1 MPKRP
6 KGHPTSAQRLKV
18 WRGELERTSGG
29 LTKAMLT
36 RNKRGKIVSRKK
48 SRQAAS
54 ANNLGKWLHESG
66 VTVPKGEMIR
76 YKSNPPSGVKA
87 EKPKQA
93 VKKDAKAP
101 PKPKPAPPK
110 PKPAPPKPKPKPKPK
125 PPKTPK
131 PAVHK
136 PKPKPHRQ
144 APKKARRKR
153 APKINPITNEPY
165 EKMSRPGGFV
175 ATGNVNVDNI
185 QTGRRRRAT
194 QSFVF

>member
-54 ANNLGKWLHESG
+54 ANNLGKWLHASG

-87 EKPKQA
+87 EKPQEKKKPEAPVKPKAKAKQA
-93 VKKDAKAP
+93 AP
-101 PKPKPAPPK
+101 KPKPKPA
-110 PKPAPPKPKPKPKPK
+110 PKPK